1 MDEPREEPAGK
12 PAGEPDEELDRLRAA
27 LDRTDAEILRQ
38 LRARLD
44 TVAEIARR
52 KAGGLSF
59 LRDPGREA
67 ALLARMEVEARAA
80 GLDPL
85 RTSEIFRQIIAM
97 SVRVQEEHLLA
108 RERAERSARCSPR
121 VAYQGGPGAYSHLAA
136 RKYFAGRA
144 DLEYAGFPS
153 FALALRAAESG
164 EAGYAILPIENAIAG
179 SINEIYDLLH
189 HTGLSIVGEEIFDIR
204 HCLLALAPGSPSG
217 LRRILSHPQAL
228 AQCSEFLRGL
238 SECEVTSY
246 FDTAEA
252 VRKVR
257 EDGDPR
263 QGAIASEEAGRLHD
277 LTVIARDIANQD
289 ENWTR
294 FVLVSAVRILP
305 DPRIPAKTSLI
316 FSAPHRQGALARCL
330 AILAEHG
337 LNLTKLESRRLPR
350 RPWEYLFY
358 LDFEGS
364 LAQEPVGRAVEAL
377 RSECPSLKVLGSYPA
392 RTTAAGRPGRLG
404 RSREGEAGRAPA
416 GD

>member
-1 MDEPREEPAGK
+1 MLSDMDEPREEPAG
-12 PAGEPDEELDRLRAA
+12 EVREELDRLRAA

-38 LRARLD
+38 LRERLD

-52 KAGGLSF
+52 KAGGLPF
-59 LRDPGREA
+59 LRDPEREA
-67 ALLARMEVEARAA
+67 ALLARVEAEARAA
-80 GLDPL
+80 GLDPF
-85 RTSEIFRQIIAM
+85 RTSEIFREIIAM
-97 SVRVQEEHLLA
+97 SVRAQEEHLLA
-108 RERAERSARCSPR
+108 RERDERSAKSGLC

-136 RKYFAGRA
+136 RKYFAGRP
-144 DLEYAGFPS
+144 DLEYVGFPS
-153 FALALRAAESG
+153 FALALGAAERG
-164 EAGYAILPIENAIAG
+164 EAGYTILPIENAIAG

-189 HTGLSIVGEEIFDIR
+189 HADLSIVGEEVFEIR
-204 HCLLALAPGSPSG
+204 HCLLALAPGPPSG

-228 AQCSEFLRGL
+228 AQCSDFLGEL
-238 SECEVTSY
+238 TGCEVTSF

-257 EDGDPR
+257 EDGDPT
-263 QGAIASEEAGRLHD
+263 QGAIASEEAGRLHG
-277 LTVIARDIANQD
+277 LTIIARDIANQE

-337 LNLTKLESRRLPR
+337 LNLTKLESRRLQR

-364 LAQEPVGRAVEAL
+364 LAQEPVVRAVAAL
-377 RSECPSLKVLGSYPA
+377 RAECPSLKVLGSYPA
-392 RTTAAGRPGRLG
+392 RTTAAGRVGRLG
-404 RSREGEAGRAPA
+404 RSRDDPPA
-416 GD
+416 GG